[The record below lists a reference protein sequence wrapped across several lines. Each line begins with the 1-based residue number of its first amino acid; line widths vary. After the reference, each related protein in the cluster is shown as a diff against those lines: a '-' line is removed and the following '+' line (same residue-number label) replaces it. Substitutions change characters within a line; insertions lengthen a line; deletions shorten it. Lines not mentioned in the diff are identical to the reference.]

1 MKRFAPLLLV
11 VLALAAVPVAL
22 ADDTTPAAPAAPAA
36 PATPAAPAAPSTAQG
51 HPGMRI
57 QLELLRVRLQL
68 VRIRYQ
74 IACHDKTSDRCT
86 QFTQKVVGGLT
97 TLDQNVQDRI
107 AKNCTSTSTTD
118 KRCDVLS
125 KLDSKLQDIIQK
137 LQTPTGASG
146 DESGLDG
153 AAASL
158 GSTNP

>member
-1 MKRFAPLLLV
+1 MKRFAPLLLI
-11 VLALAAVPVAL
+11 VLAFAAVPAAF
-22 ADDTTPAAPAAPAA
+22 ADDGTPAAPPAA
-36 PATPAAPAAPSTAQG
+36 AQAPSTTQAAQGQG
-51 HPGMRI
+51 HPMARI

-74 IACHDKTSDRCT
+74 IACHDKTSDRCA
-86 QFTQKVVGGLT
+86 QFTQKFVGGLT

-107 AKNCTSTSTTD
+107 AKNCTATSSTD